1 MGGPIGVKGE
11 TGLRAETSATSAVVT
26 LSVAV
31 AVVGHVLVSGG
42 SVALAVIPQ
51 LLALAGAC
59 WLLGEFLAGRRGPSI
74 AVLAGVQ
81 LFVHQSLDSAHQTQV
96 AAMELP
102 AGHSPTHDMAMPMT
116 MPMPMPTPMPP
127 ATEPP
132 MHMGFTGV
140 LVMAAAHL
148 LVLLAGVVLI
158 GRAHDWAARVLRV
171 LARLVPELPAG
182 LIVVPAVG
190 RVLSAVPELPHR
202 VQRWLTSNVSRR
214 GPPAGR
220 ALVLS

>member
-1 MGGPIGVKGE
+1 MVKPVRVKGDR
-11 TGLRAETSATSAVVT
+11 LRAETNAPSAVVT

-31 AVVGHVLVSGG
+31 AVAGHVLVSGG
-42 SVALAVIPQ
+42 SVQLAVVPQ

-59 WLLGEFLAGRRGPSI
+59 WLLGEFLAGRRALSI

-81 LFVHQSLDSAHQTQV
+81 LVVHLSLDSVHRAPA
-96 AAMELP
+96 AAMEMP
-102 AGHSPTHDMAMPMT
+102 AGHSQMHD
-116 MPMPMPTPMPP
+116 MPMPMPMPMPP

-132 MHMGFTGV
+132 MHMGFSGSLT
-140 LVMAAAHL
+140 MAAAHL

-158 GRAHDWAARVLRV
+158 GRAHDWAARVLRI
-171 LARLVPELPAG
+171 LARLVPEFPAG

-202 VQRWLTSNVSRR
+202 TRRWLTSNVSRR
-214 GPPAGR
+214 GPPAVR
-220 ALVLS
+220 AAWS